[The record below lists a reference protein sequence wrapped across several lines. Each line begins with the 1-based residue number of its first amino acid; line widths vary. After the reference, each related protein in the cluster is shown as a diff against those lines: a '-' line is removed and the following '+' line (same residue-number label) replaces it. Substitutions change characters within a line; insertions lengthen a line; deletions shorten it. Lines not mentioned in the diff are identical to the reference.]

1 MLFGIYRLPQED
13 EDMGRLHG
21 EVTFRYR
28 AKETEH
34 HAHYSVQRWEFF

>member
-1 MLFGIYRLPQED
+1 MLFGISGLTQED
-13 EDMGRLHG
+13 KDTGRLHG

-34 HAHYSVQRWEFF
+34 HAHYSVQRWELF